1 MNPIYDLAIIEIE
14 YDQEEVV
21 TTENGVTLFVV
32 HGETEGVHKRSKG
45 KLVGVPLD
53 YSNNAHYNSTIDP
66 YVSSYYRSADFVEYM
81 VIRRQR
87 ITYGVGMDMADNK
100 TSITMKDFEYA
111 DLRVGDEVYFNYQ
124 YAYKDKQLTWNPITF
139 SIPMREILAYERN
152 GKVVICPEYVMVE
165 RCKPIYT
172 DGVLEV
178 SQPFYEDRVIV
189 KQLDVDAAY
198 KVGDT
203 IVIGKGEYFT
213 TPINGINKIFVERHS
228 ILGYI
233 PK

>member
-1 MNPIYDLAIIEIE
+1 
-14 YDQEEVV
+14 
-21 TTENGVTLFVV
+21 
-32 HGETEGVHKRSKG
+32 
-45 KLVGVPLD
+45 
-53 YSNNAHYNSTIDP
+53 
-66 YVSSYYRSADFVEYM
+66 
-81 VIRRQR
+81 
-87 ITYGVGMDMADNK
+87 
-100 TSITMKDFEYA
+100 MKDFEYA

-165 RCKPIYT
+165 RCKPVYT